1 MRVSFVIFTPFFRIF
16 AHAMKRIDRATVQRI
31 LDTADIVDVVSDFV
45 KLKRRGSGYIG
56 LCPFHNERTPSFS
69 VSKTRNICKCFSCGQ
84 GGSPVNFIML
94 HEQMSYNEALR
105 YLARK
110 YNIEIKEEEMSDD
123 ERRAAS
129 ERESIFTV
137 NDWALNRFT
146 EWITSTEEGR
156 NVGHAYFRERGIND
170 EMIRQFRLGY
180 ALESREAMSR
190 AALEAGFTTE
200 QIVAAGI
207 AYLPEGGGALRD
219 RFHGRVIYPV
229 FTISG
234 KPVAFGGRTLRSD
247 KKIAKYVNSPE
258 NAAYSKSREVYG
270 LYQAKRGI
278 VKRDKCILVEGYM
291 DVISM
296 HQSGIDNVVASS
308 GTSLTYGQIRLIH
321 RFTDNVTVIYDAD
334 PAGIKAALRSVD
346 MLLSE
351 GMKIKIL
358 LLPAGED
365 PDSFAQSHTSEEV
378 EQYISDN
385 ETDFIRFKTRILLA
399 DAGDDPIARSR
410 VISDIARSISVIPDE
425 ILRTN
430 YISDTARTLK
440 FDEKVLALQVAKL
453 RADNAGRQA
462 EDEARD
468 RARASL
474 ERNDDPAAAQAGSQE
489 MPDSPG
495 SSPQAISAGP
505 YATELRHVE
514 RELARYI
521 TRYAMVPCFLA
532 EIDDQGNTSP
542 MTVVEYIDA
551 ELRYDEITFANP
563 DIRAL
568 YDNTL
573 LLLPDFR
580 EARRAAEAKALEHER
595 RAMAEGIETIG
606 RDHAA
611 EGIAGIERAEDAL
624 RKRLAAEREAEIDLF
639 DTRYAENILISSP
652 DDAIRN
658 LANDLAADRHHLSRI
673 HTKYA
678 HVETERERLP
688 VLVPRAVYELKY
700 ALLELQLRDM
710 GRRLAEAGTDIDT
723 QISIMRAIQELSEVR
738 KELARYL
745 GERTLSARR

>member
-1 MRVSFVIFTPFFRIF
+1 
-16 AHAMKRIDRATVQRI
+16 MKRIDRATVQRI

-94 HEQMSYNEALR
+94 HEQMSYTEALR

-110 YNIEIKEEEMSDD
+110 YHIEIKEEEMTDE
-123 ERRAAS
+123 ERRAAT
-129 ERESIFTV
+129 ERESVLAV
-137 NDWALNRFT
+137 NEWALGRFG
-146 EWITSTEEGR
+146 EWLDSTDEGR
-156 NVGHAYFRERGIND
+156 DVGRAYFRERGISD
-170 EMIRQFRLGY
+170 EMIRRFRLGY
-180 ALESREAMSR
+180 ALEARDVMAT
-190 AALEAGFTTE
+190 AALAAGFTRE
-200 QIVAAGI
+200 QIVASGI
-207 AYLPEGGGALRD
+207 AYVPEGSDGLRD
-219 RFHGRVIYPV
+219 RFRGRVIYPV

-258 NAAYSKSREVYG
+258 NAAYSKSRELYG

-278 VKRDKCILVEGYM
+278 VARDKCILVEGYM

-321 RFTDNVTVIYDAD
+321 RFTENVTVIYDAD

-358 LLPAGED
+358 LLPEGED
-365 PDSFAQSHTSEEV
+365 PDSFAQSHTSAEV
-378 EQYISDN
+378 ESYIAAN

-410 VISDIARSISVIPDE
+410 VIGDIARSISVIPDE
-425 ILRTN
+425 ILRTS
-430 YISDTARTLK
+430 YISDCARSMT

-453 RADNAGRQA
+453 RAEGAHRQA
-462 EDEARD
+462 EESARD
-468 RARASL
+468 RARAEADAIGL
-474 ERNDDPAAAQAGSQE
+474 DGGAPTPAPRPTAPAPPADTDPAAAE
-489 MPDSPG
+489 EPD
-495 SSPQAISAGP
+495 
-505 YATELRHVE
+505 ATELRGVE

-532 EIDDQGNTSP
+532 ETDDMGNTRP
-542 MTVVEYIDA
+542 MTVIEYIDA
-551 ELRYDEITFANP
+551 ELSYDAIRFANH
-563 DIRAL
+563 DVRSL
-568 YDNTL
+568 YEYTL
-573 LLLPDFR
+573 ALLPAYRDDR
-580 EARRAAEAKALEHER
+580 AAAEA
-595 RAMAEGIETIG
+595 RADATAARVIAEGIERIG
-606 RDHAA
+606 RELAG
-611 EGIAGIERAEDAL
+611 EGIAVMERAEAAL
-624 RKRLAAEREAEIDLF
+624 RESADAARKAELDLF
-639 DTRYAENILISSP
+639 DTRYAEHILVSSP
-652 DDAIRN
+652 DDTIRS
-658 LANDLAADRHHLSRI
+658 LATDLVADRHRLSKI

-678 HVETERERLP
+678 HVETERERLQI
-688 VLVPRAVYELKY
+688 LVPRAVYELKY
-700 ALLELQLRDM
+700 ALLELQMRDLT
-710 GRRLAEAGTDIDT
+710 RRLAAGGDIDT
-723 QISIMRAIQELSEVR
+723 QTSLMRSIQDLGEIR

-745 GERTLSARR
+745 GERTLSTRR